1 MGVFHGRSRGQK
13 GKKRK
18 YEAGKHSKGFK
29 KRKEEVKQ
37 ALKSLGKQVQH
48 LDNVIG
54 NQEKLSDKIL
64 LWMTPGP
71 EASNQVLGEEP
82 AILFPDSD
90 DLDVLKLETKKAFW
104 HHLAIETS
112 QRDA

>member
-64 LWMTPGP
+64 LWMT
-71 EASNQVLGEEP
+71 VH
-82 AILFPDSD
+82 LFLPLRLLAFLSTD
-90 DLDVLKLETKKAFW
+90 DFKIRIYHARV
-104 HHLAIETS
+104 
-112 QRDA
+112 